1 MSKFK
6 VGATVRILRIDEVII
21 DGTHRAGMKATILEI
36 SSLSSS
42 SDLYSLH
49 PEGTECPQW
58 YTGDDLALVAQGA
71 DMSRPATTATTVLIV
86 PEVFDGHIE
95 CQKMAR
101 YESVSRNKPIYYAQT
116 SQGRWAMAEDTHH
129 LPAYNFTTL
138 RLCMPDGTHWRL
150 A

>member
-6 VGATVRILRIDEVII
+6 VGDTVRILRIDEVII
-21 DGTHRAGMKATILEI
+21 DGTHRAGMKA
-36 SSLSSS
+36 
-42 SDLYSLH
+42 
-49 PEGTECPQW
+49 
-58 YTGDDLALVAQGA
+58 
-71 DMSRPATTATTVLIV
+71 LIV